1 MQEVTN
7 AKDEVIEKNQTGRL
21 NIEAVIP
28 GSFQIMDK
36 LDKCHKE
43 RTQLNGPGEPKL
55 ENQKV
60 KTIHFALLEVVIQK
74 VRLDNN
80 TMADEL
86 EDSVTLLKVTD
97 YYLKV
102 DAIGYGTCSRQE
114 FDRLNC
120 FDVDGPKSKELK
132 QMGKN
137 GDPCPSLDF
146 LFSCPDKCYTEQ
158 EKIHT
163 TLLENND
170 FIRQKR

>member
-43 RTQLNGPGEPKL
+43 RTQLNEHGEPKL
-55 ENQKV
+55 DNQKV

-102 DAIGYGTCSRQE
+102 FDAIGYGTCSRQE

-120 FDVDGPKSKELK
+120 FDVDGPKSKV
-132 QMGKN
+132 
-137 GDPCPSLDF
+137 
-146 LFSCPDKCYTEQ
+146 
-158 EKIHT
+158 
-163 TLLENND
+163 
-170 FIRQKR
+170 